1 VTHDTV
7 RAMPQRFAPLSL
19 AKIRKYE
26 PQARA
31 RGVSEVARSRGGFLP
46 AYRRAGGRL
55 SDMSRAPDGTPWPKK
70 RAAFLRRHLAQMIQ
84 NREPLFEESGR
95 PTRRHL
101 ALIMWGYSPAA
112 RRL

>member
-1 VTHDTV
+1 MILE
-7 RAMPQRFAPLSL
+7 AMPKRLAPLSL

-26 PQARA
+26 PLARA

-55 SDMSRAPDGTPWPKK
+55 SDMGRARDGTRWATK
-70 RAAFLRRHLAQMIQ
+70 RAAFLRRHLAQMIANQ
-84 NREPLFEESGR
+84 EPLFEESGR

-101 ALIMWGYSPAA
+101 ALIMWGFSPVA

>member
-1 VTHDTV
+1 MILE
-7 RAMPQRFAPLSL
+7 AMPKRLAPLSL

-26 PQARA
+26 GQARA

-55 SDMSRAPDGTPWPKK
+55 SDMGRARDGTRWATK
-70 RAAFLRRHLAQMIQ
+70 RAAFLRRHLAQMIANQ
-84 NREPLFEESGR
+84 EPLFEESGR